1 MTLSPPTPVVLVSAR
16 MPLTGTPH
24 LLTRTPHPPGG
35 LVVTLALLRA
45 HWQLLALMLA
55 VALATAVLVTVNRQT
70 RRPCLPVTLPAVP
83 PVPPAPLPSMPV
95 RKRPAA
101 PPPVRETAARRAA
114 ETLVATM
121 PTPLWPMALAR
132 AVRLLARGDSARET
146 EVRRHLRLSR
156 TLLTGAAPAEAETVR
171 RAAVDQWSLA
181 FTALRGRD
189 AHTPALLNAF
199 SDTFTHLLATA
210 VPPQDRGP
218 R

>member
-70 RRPCLPVTLPAVP
+70 RRPCLPVPLPP
-83 PVPPAPLPSMPV
+83 MPPAPLPSMPT

-132 AVRLLARGDSARET
+132 AVRLLARGDAAREA
-146 EVRRHLRLSR
+146 EVRRRLRLSR
-156 TLLTGAAPAEAETVR
+156 TLLTGAAPTEAETVR

-181 FTALRGRD
+181 FTTLRGRD

-210 VPPQDRGP
+210 VPPRNRGT